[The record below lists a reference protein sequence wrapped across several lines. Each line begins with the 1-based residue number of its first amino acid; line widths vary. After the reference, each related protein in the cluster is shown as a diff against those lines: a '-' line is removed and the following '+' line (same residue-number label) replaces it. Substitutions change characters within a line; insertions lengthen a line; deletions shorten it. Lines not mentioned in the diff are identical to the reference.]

1 MKRVDVAI
9 RISARKSK
17 SSRAPKAAL
26 NRAWAWAQCA
36 HASVSRSN
44 AISEV
49 QFFAPAVA
57 YPLSDGDEAI
67 SRQRK
72 NVRPSVVES
81 IINASARP
89 LMVNA
94 PRSLQLSEDREL
106 HYPQAPRGPD

>member
-9 RISARKSK
+9 RICARKSK

-26 NRAWAWAQCA
+26 NRALAVQPFQPDI
-36 HASVSRSN
+36 R
-44 AISEV
+44 EV

-57 YPLSDGDEAI
+57 YPSSDGDDSI
-67 SRQRK
+67 SLQRK

-89 LMVNA
+89 VMVNG